1 MRRYRHYDDTEAIK
15 KSRDFY
21 SNEETDIDISITDT
35 KSIDDDY
42 ELGYE
47 IGRRKA
53 LKELNQLNEQ
63 QELHMKDDILEGFVY
78 EELFDQI
85 KSNNGNLKD
94 FTEEDVKNII
104 KKEFEDLIEIK
115 VSEAKDIVDK
125 YINQIYKDCTTE
137 DK

>member
-63 QELHMKDDILEGFVY
+63 QELHMKDDILEGFK
-78 EELFDQI
+78 QI
-85 KSNNGNLKD
+85 
-94 FTEEDVKNII
+94 F
-104 KKEFEDLIEIK
+104 
-115 VSEAKDIVDK
+115 
-125 YINQIYKDCTTE
+125 
-137 DK
+137 